1 MEGLVPWFVT
11 CIWKPIHV
19 RRDPVDVSVGAALGA
34 ALESAVEPESDDVT
48 ACVEGVVGVVSNCA

>member
-1 MEGLVPWFVT
+1 M
-11 CIWKPIHV
+11 

-34 ALESAVEPESDDVT
+34 ALESAVAPESDDVA